1 MSSIL
6 PVVSVLAHL
15 LPRGQQNET
24 KWHCNFS
31 FNWKDDWISVVVQKN
46 PEKVEIWENC
56 QQDDDDF
63 PNRYAALAFCIN
75 IISSKPDVQD
85 SNRFTC
91 EYIPLQNQHSIAS
104 ELDLCSS
111 LDFGRFMMKRK
122 FLFLQTN

>member
-1 MSSIL
+1 M
-6 PVVSVLAHL
+6 H
-15 LPRGQQNET
+15 RYKMHQNRYRT